1 MQSSSPRVTAD
12 FYAVSRR
19 RDVLRLSL
27 PWQDESV
34 KGRGLGMHCNYKSVN
49 AVLKPAA
56 PPHETMTV
64 EVYLKHRTR
73 TPDSAAAKLA
83 DWQLAAIRISP
94 DLNPGM
100 FACLCCLQAGSP
112 SAALDALIGPSDLM
126 HCNVSS
132 QAAQTAMSGR
142 PLRLGLAPTAA
153 FALRSPTRR
162 WASSAQV
169 RCRAA
174 PTAP

>member
-1 MQSSSPRVTAD
+1 MQRSSPRLTAD
-12 FYAVSRR
+12 FYTVSRR
-19 RDVLRLSL
+19 CDVFRLSL

-34 KGRGLGMHCNYKSVN
+34 KGMHCKYKSVN

-100 FACLCCLQAGSP
+100 FLCLCCSQEGLQAP
-112 SAALDALIGPSDLM
+112 P
-126 HCNVSS
+126 
-132 QAAQTAMSGR
+132 
-142 PLRLGLAPTAA
+142 
-153 FALRSPTRR
+153 
-162 WASSAQV
+162 
-169 RCRAA
+169 
-174 PTAP
+174 